1 MTSPLAFVEVSVGRA
16 ARSTLS
22 SIPLATAGP
31 DTVLTLELAPR
42 QTVAVLGDETSGVDT
57 LGGLALGLELPAL
70 GSVLTLGTEIG
81 RLERSVQ
88 LAFRRRVGY
97 LPAGDGLLQ
106 NLSLRDNIRLPLR
119 FGSDFRGKE
128 IEGRVNVIMAQLR
141 LGRVADL
148 RPAQANAEDRRRAA
162 LARALAF
169 DPELVVLEEPFDG
182 LTDRA
187 AAELLE
193 AARGGET
200 AEGARRTVF
209 LTGPD
214 LPSLI
219 RPRVDRT
226 YRMVRGLVE
235 EVR

>member
-1 MTSPLAFVEVSVGRA
+1 MTVPLAFVEVSVGRA

-70 GSVLTLGTEIG
+70 GKVLTLGTEIG

-97 LPAGDGLLQ
+97 LPADDGLMQ

-119 FGSDFRGKE
+119 FGSD
-128 IEGRVNVIMAQLR
+128 
-141 LGRVADL
+141 
-148 RPAQANAEDRRRAA
+148 
-162 LARALAF
+162 
-169 DPELVVLEEPFDG
+169 
-182 LTDRA
+182 
-187 AAELLE
+187 
-193 AARGGET
+193 
-200 AEGARRTVF
+200 
-209 LTGPD
+209 
-214 LPSLI
+214 
-219 RPRVDRT
+219 
-226 YRMVRGLVE
+226 
-235 EVR
+235 

>member
-31 DTVLTLELAPR
+31 DTVLTLELAAR

-70 GSVLTLGTEIG
+70 GQVRTLGTEIG

-97 LPAGDGLLQ
+97 LPAGDGLMQ
-106 NLSLRDNIRLPLR
+106 NLTLRDNIRLPLR
-119 FGSDFRGKE
+119 FGSDFRGRE
-128 IEGRVNVIMAQLR
+128 IEGRVDVIVAQLR
-141 LGRVADL
+141 LSRVADL

-226 YRMVRGLVE
+226 YRMTRGLVE

>member
-1 MTSPLAFVEVSVGRA
+1 MTAPLAYLDVPIGRT
-16 ARSTLS
+16 ARTTFS
-22 SIPLATAGP
+22 SLPRDAVGP
-31 DTVLTLELAPR
+31 DTVLNLTVGAH
-42 QTVAVLGDETSGVDT
+42 QTVAILGDETSGVDA
-57 LGGLALGLELPAL
+57 LGGLALGLESPAA
-70 GSVLTLGTEIG
+70 GQVLTLGTAIATL
-81 RLERSVQ
+81 RRSEQ

-97 LPAGDGLLQ
+97 LPAGDGLMQ
-106 NLSLRDNIRLPLR
+106 NLTLRDNIRLPLR
-119 FGSDFRGKE
+119 FGSDYRSRE
-128 IEGRVNVIMAQLR
+128 IEGRVDVIVAQLR
-141 LGRVADL
+141 LTRVADL
-148 RPAQANAEDRRRAA
+148 RPAQSNTEDRRRAA
-162 LARALAF
+162 LGRALAF

-200 AEGARRTVF
+200 AEGARRTVV

-214 LPSLI
+214 LPSLL

-226 YRMVRGLVE
+226 LRMIQGRVE